1 MIVYK
6 AEMNDKTVVKVGRY
20 YPSSKTCSVCGW
32 KNEPLSLAD
41 RSWTCP
47 ECGTKHDRD
56 VNAAVNILS
65 EGLRVL
71 SSKSSAG
78 TVDYTG
84 GGSVRPTSVGSHL

>member
-1 MIVYK
+1 MW
-6 AEMNDKTVVKVGRY
+6 
-20 YPSSKTCSVCGW
+20 SKSKKGLT
-32 KNEPLSLAD
+32 LAN

-47 ECGTKHDRD
+47 ESGTTDDRD

-71 SSKSSAG
+71 SIKSSAG

-84 GGSVRPTSVGSHL
+84 GSSVKPTSVSNCLRSQKPSSL